1 MIEVVLDGNNND
13 EFDGEKYPLIVIEKQ
28 KQYEWDNYKK
38 LASEIIEKNKA
49 EANVIIRIN
58 DDGFSLNK
66 MALAMFVASLE
77 CENKIECAV
86 FKVCDL
92 QEAREKYK
100 PFVALTIA
108 VKYIVRLAAGSRE
121 QAYRDIAGL
130 GYLGIDISRNY
141 TKNVLKLEYLAGGDD
156 VLDIV
161 ADSLSDAIVETALIK
176 ALSLAKIKAAVRLK
190 INIKNESEA
199 VVVRNLIEKL
209 LQMIKPWID

>member
-1 MIEVVLDGNNND
+1 M
-13 EFDGEKYPLIVIEKQ
+13 
-28 KQYEWDNYKK
+28 
-38 LASEIIEKNKA
+38 
-49 EANVIIRIN
+49 
-58 DDGFSLNK
+58 
-66 MALAMFVASLE
+66 
-77 CENKIECAV
+77 
-86 FKVCDL
+86 
-92 QEAREKYK
+92 
-100 PFVALTIA
+100 
-108 VKYIVRLAAGSRE
+108 RLATGSRE

-141 TKNVLKLEYLAGGDD
+141 TKNVLKLEYLAGGDN

-161 ADSLSDAIVETALIK
+161 ADSLSDVIVETALIK